1 MYDQDSKGISWT
13 AGFFMLILFTIG
25 SAILGSILANLIWKL
40 QTGSSEGIIAG
51 ISNPAYSNASKVAQ
65 SISALIGFL
74 LPALLTTSMMSR
86 KPLKV
91 LGFEGK
97 IMPAQAGIVIGI
109 IVTAMLVSSAIGYLG
124 YSIRYPQS
132 WVTYFTKLER
142 EYGNQMIAVLGSR
155 TNLNYVIALITLGFI
170 PALCEEALFRG
181 GLQNFL
187 TRSSNRPWFAII
199 IVAIIFSIA
208 HISGF
213 SFLPRLFL
221 GVVLGAI
228 YYYTGRLWLS
238 ILAHFLNNA
247 LYLTIIFFTPS
258 GNKTMSD
265 VINDQSGSYWGFAL
279 LPVVILLFILLKR
292 ISGNTRVLRASVNDN
307 PY

>member
-1 MYDQDSKGISWT
+1 MYDEDSKGISWT

-25 SAILGSILANLIWKL
+25 SAILGSILANMIWKL

-74 LPALLTTSMMSR
+74 LPTLLTTTMLSK
-86 KPLKV
+86 KPFKI
-91 LGFEGK
+91 LGFRGR
-97 IMPAQAGIVIGI
+97 ILPAQAGIVIGI
-109 IVTAMLVSSAIGYLG
+109 IVSSMLVSSAIGFLG
-124 YSIRYPQS
+124 YAIPYPQS
-132 WVTYFTKLER
+132 WVVYFTKLER

-155 TNLNYVIALITLGFI
+155 THLNYVIALITLGFI

-187 TRSSNRPWFAII
+187 TRSNNRPWFAII

-208 HISGF
+208 HLSGF

-221 GVVLGAI
+221 VVVLGAI

-247 LYLTIIFFTPS
+247 LYLTIIFYTPS
-258 GNKTMSD
+258 ANESMSD

-279 LPVVILLFILLKR
+279 LPLVVLLFMLLKR
-292 ISGNTRVLRASVNDN
+292 ISGSTRATRTIVTDN